1 MPFRTIIEGVRPTSL
16 VFLSVIQLFRQKLTI
31 INHLNLTTMIKRT
44 LLFLMTVTMVFGAM
58 TTAEAQDNSKYEM
71 WESIMMTPDYTK
83 LKVLGE
89 NMRKHNQKYHKEGA
103 YEATVY
109 NIATGPN
116 AGKLIWEMGPLMF
129 AHLDKRPSAGGH
141 DEDWRDNVMPY
152 IKKMHTAEYWKDEAK
167 YSNTGMLD
175 GDNSKYP
182 LLYVRY
188 WEVNPDQDHLVD
200 GLLKQISETF
210 KGMEGDN
217 PWGVYDNQMRQGL
230 KIGRHLATVGFMKNW
245 AEMDDPGTFKPTFI
259 KVHGED
265 AWDPFLENMGN
276 AFTNSWD
283 EVWEYNAN
291 LSGK

>member
-1 MPFRTIIEGVRPTSL
+1 
-16 VFLSVIQLFRQKLTI
+16 
-31 INHLNLTTMIKRT
+31 MIKRSIS
-44 LLFLMTVTMVFGAM
+44 LLMMVALVFGAM
-58 TTAEAQDNSKYEM
+58 TTIQAQESSAKYKM
-71 WESIMMTPDYTK
+71 WENIMLTPDYTK

-89 NMRKHNQKYHKEGA
+89 NMRKHNQKYHKDGP

-116 AGKLIWEMGPLMF
+116 VGKIIWEMGALTF
-129 AHLDKRPSAGGH
+129 THLDARPSAGGH

-152 IKKMHTAEYWKDEAK
+152 VKKMNTAEYWKEDSK
-167 YSNTGMLD
+167 LSNVGMLD

-182 LLYVRY
+182 LLYLRY
-188 WEVNPDQDHLVD
+188 WEVNPDQDHQVN
-200 GLLKQISETF
+200 GLLEKISETI
-210 KGMEGDN
+210 KAMEGDN

-245 AEMDDPGTFKPTFI
+245 AEMDDESNNFKETFL
-259 KVHGED
+259 KVHGENS
-265 AWDPFLENMGN
+265 WDGFIDSMSD

-283 EVWEYNAN
+283 EVWEFNAA